1 MVFGRKPDKSTPS
14 TTDQDLTAG
23 DLEAIEQYERLVQ
36 NASPD
41 DLLQVHADAFEKL
54 TPEQRDFIYNQ
65 FLQRAAEDERPADA
79 EPRSL
84 AETATRIEQRKPGT
98 LRRIFE
104 DPNAQP
110 LWNEPNHAIWLGFA
124 GYVIASELSTSILL
138 DADAAAAPP
147 YDPDAV
153 AGPDPNFGGDGGGY
167 DGGFGGGF
175 DGGGGFGGGGF
186 DGGGGF

>member
-1 MVFGRKPDKSTPS
+1 MVFGRKSDKNTAPA
-14 TTDQDLTAG
+14 TDQDLTAG

-153 AGPDPNFGGDGGGY
+153 AGPDPNFDGGG
-167 DGGFGGGF
+167 GFFGGSY
-175 DGGGGFGGGGF
+175 DGGGGFGG

>member
-1 MVFGRKPDKSTPS
+1 MVFGRKHDKSTAS
-14 TTDQDLTAG
+14 ASEQDLTAD
-23 DLEAIEQYERLVQ
+23 DLVAIEQYERLVQ

-65 FLQRAAEDERPADA
+65 FLQRAADDEHPADA
-79 EPRSL
+79 QPRSL

-98 LRRIFE
+98 LRRLFE
-104 DPNAQP
+104 DPAAAP
-110 LWNEPNHAIWLGFA
+110 LWNEPNHSIWLAFA
-124 GYVIASELSTSILL
+124 GYIIASELSTSILL

-153 AGPDPNFGGDGGGY
+153 AGPDPNFDGGGGGY
-167 DGGFGGGF
+167 DGGYGGGYDGGGGFGGGF
-175 DGGGGFGGGGF
+175 DGGGGF
-186 DGGGGF
+186 

>member
-1 MVFGRKPDKSTPS
+1 MVS
-14 TTDQDLTAG
+14 DQQAV
-23 DLEAIEQYERLVQ
+23 EEYERLVQ

-54 TPEQRDFIYNQ
+54 TPEQRDFVYSK
-65 FLQRAAEDERPADA
+65 FLQRAAEDEHPGDA
-79 EPRSL
+79 QPQAL

-98 LRRIFE
+98 LRRLFE

-110 LWNEPNHAIWLGFA
+110 LWNEPNQSIWIAFA
-124 GYVIASELSTSILL
+124 GYALASELSTSILL

-153 AGPDPNFGGDGGGY
+153 AGPDPNFGGDGGY

-175 DGGGGFGGGGF
+175 DGGGFGGDGGGF
-186 DGGGGF
+186 